1 MNEVLGIVASGSE
14 GQAIT
19 FYSQNPIKTDY
30 VKVLHDKCRTI
41 YKITRVEIVNK
52 RFAESDFIRYISS
65 GDDYS
70 KYNIYIARAVPI
82 AHINEHGKKYIDY
95 WYIALPGSGVEIADD
110 EEISLAHGIYQTP
123 RSQSIGWLR
132 KMEKIP
138 VWIDFNNLLTTHMAV
153 VGRSGQGKSN
163 FTKIVLK
170 NLPMQFMVFTPANEY
185 IDTGAKR
192 VDAFNF
198 SIPEDMD
205 LLKKVLELNS
215 SEATLLKKALHV
227 LPNEEKPVETGA
239 LAERIIN
246 NYENVLEDNY
256 RRNSVRNNNFV
267 ASLCAKLR
275 DMDIKIGAKTAKVPK
290 DSYVFNMQKL
300 SQDEQE
306 LYIYLYLN
314 QILNDRRKR
323 YEVVAE
329 GEEIPNRIVIFLE
342 EAHNFIPSMKKS
354 FCKDI
359 INSIAREGRKLGIH
373 LVLLSQ
379 RPRYLDPTTLSQ
391 CGSLVVFN
399 LTNPDDI
406 DYLMD
411 NSNFYDNSYK
421 MIIQGLQI
429 GECMITSD
437 YLEQGIDCKIKLLQ
451 N

>member
-1 MNEVLGIVASGSE
+1 MNQILGIVASGSE

-19 FYSQNPIKTDY
+19 FYSQTAIKTDY
-30 VKVLHDKCRTI
+30 VKVLHDECRTI

-52 RFAESDFIRYISS
+52 RLAESDFIRYMSS

-70 KYNIYIARAVPI
+70 KYNIYIASAVPI
-82 AHINEHGKKYIDY
+82 AHINGQGKKYLDY
-95 WYIALPGSGVEIADD
+95 WYIALPGNNVEMATD

-123 RSQSIGWLR
+123 RSQPIGWLR
-132 KMEKIP
+132 KMEQIP
-138 VWIDFNNLLTTHMAV
+138 VWVDFNNLLTTHMAV

-170 NLPMQFMVFTPANEY
+170 NLPMQFMVFTPTNEY
-185 IDTGAKR
+185 IDTEAKR

-215 SEATLLKKALHV
+215 SETTLLRKTLQALSDR
-227 LPNEEKPVETGA
+227 EKPIETSV
-239 LAERIIN
+239 LAEKLVC
-246 NYENVLEDNY
+246 NYENGWEDNY
-256 RRNSVRNNNFV
+256 HKNTVKNNTYIS
-267 ASLCAKLR
+267 SLYGKLK
-275 DMDIKIGAKTAKVPK
+275 DMDVKIGAKAAKVPR

-300 SQDEQE
+300 SQSEQE

-323 YEVVAE
+323 YEVIAE
-329 GEEIPNRIVIFLE
+329 GEEVPNRIVIFLE
-342 EAHNFIPSMKKS
+342 EAHNYIPSMKKS

-406 DYLMD
+406 DYLMV

-437 YLEQGIDCKIKLLQ
+437 YLEQGIDCRIKLLQ